1 MATVRKRILPSG
13 KQVWQA
19 DYRDGSGARRSK
31 QFAKKGEADAFLVG
45 ARGEVAK
52 GVHVAESA
60 SISVAEAAK
69 AWIKRAESE
78 GLERSTIASYQQ
90 HVDLHIVP
98 NIGATKLSKMTV
110 PSVHEF
116 ADTLS
121 EKLSKVMVKKVLGSL
136 SSIFKEALRLG
147 KVAQNPVAAVKI
159 KMSKRDGARAEMPT
173 KAELRAILNATPE
186 KNKPF
191 IWTAAFTGLRA
202 SELRGLQWSDVDLNA
217 RILHVRQRADPYN
230 KLGKPKS
237 EAGTRDVPLSPSV
250 VSILTE
256 WKTVC
261 PKGDLGLVFPNGVGN
276 IESHA
281 NLLNRVFWPIQ
292 VAAGVSVK
300 TGKQD
305 EDGKPIFDAK
315 YSLHALRHAAAAL
328 WIEQNATP
336 KRIQML
342 MGHSSIQ
349 MTYDTYGYLFD
360 AREDDQAAI
369 AAIEERLLAS

>member
-1 MATVRKRILPSG
+1 MATVRKRLLPSG

-19 DYRDGSGARRSK
+19 DYRDGAGKRRSK
-31 QFAKKGEADAFLVG
+31 QFTLKKEADAFLVS

-60 SISVAEAAK
+60 SITVETAAK
-69 AWIKRAESE
+69 AWIKRAETE

-98 NIGATKLSKMTV
+98 RIGATKLSKMTV
-110 PSVHEF
+110 PNVHDF
-116 ADTLS
+116 ADELGQDLS
-121 EKLSKVMVKKVLGSL
+121 RAMVKKVLGSL
-136 SSIFKEALRLG
+136 SGIFTEALRTG
-147 KVAQNPVAAVKI
+147 KAAQNPVAAVKI
-159 KMSKRDGARAEMPT
+159 KLSKRDAARAEMPT

-186 KNKPF
+186 KHKPF

-202 SELRGLQWSDVDLNA
+202 SELRGLPWSDVDLDGK
-217 RILHVRQRADPYN
+217 ILHVRQRADPYN
-230 KLGKPKS
+230 VIGKPKS
-237 EAGTRDVPLSPSV
+237 EAGTRDVPLAPSV
-250 VSILTE
+250 VSALRA
-256 WKTVC
+256 WKEKC
-261 PKGDLGLVFPNGVGN
+261 PKGDLDLVFPNGAGN
-276 IESHA
+276 VESHA

-292 VAAGVSVK
+292 VTAGVSVK
-300 TGKQD
+300 TDKV
-305 EDGKPIFDAK
+305 EKDGQPLMDAK

-369 AAIEERLLAS
+369 TAIEERLLAS

>member
-1 MATVRKRILPSG
+1 MAKVRKRILPSG
-13 KQVWQA
+13 KQVWLA
-19 DYRDGSGARRSK
+19 DYRDGAGNRRSK
-31 QFAKKGEADAFLVG
+31 QFELKKEADAFLVS

-52 GVHVAESA
+52 GVHVADSA
-60 SISVAEAAK
+60 STTVATAAK

-90 HVDLHIVP
+90 HIDIHIVP
-98 NIGATKLSKMTV
+98 RIGATKLSKMTV

-116 ADTLS
+116 ADDLGQSLS
-121 EKLSKVMVKKVLGSL
+121 RVMVKKVLGSL
-136 SSIFKEALRLG
+136 SSIFKEALRTG
-147 KVAQNPVAAVKI
+147 KAAQNPVAAVKI
-159 KMSKRDGARAEMPT
+159 KMSKRDAARAEMPT

-186 KNKPF
+186 KSKPL

-202 SELRGLQWSDVDLNA
+202 SELRGLIWDDVDLDG
-217 RILHVRQRADPYN
+217 RLLHVRRRADPYN
-230 KLGKPKS
+230 VIGKPKS
-237 EAGTRDVPLSPSV
+237 EAGTRDVPMSPSV
-250 VSILTE
+250 VTILTE
-256 WKTVC
+256 WKKVC
-261 PKGDLGLVFPNGVGN
+261 PKGDLGLVFPNGAGN
-276 IESHA
+276 VESHA

-292 VAAGVSVK
+292 IAAGVSTN
-300 TGKQD
+300 TGKLD
-305 EDGKPIFDAK
+305 DDGNPVMDAK

>member
-1 MATVRKRILPSG
+1 MATVRKRLLPSG

-19 DYRDGSGARRSK
+19 DYRDGAGKRRSK
-31 QFAKKGEADAFLVG
+31 QFTLKKEADAFLVS

-60 SISVAEAAK
+60 SITVEAAAK
-69 AWIKRAESE
+69 AWIKRAEAE

-98 NIGATKLSKMTV
+98 RIGATKLSKMTV
-110 PSVHEF
+110 PNVHDF
-116 ADTLS
+116 ADELGQDLS
-121 EKLSKVMVKKVLGSL
+121 RAMVKKVLGSL
-136 SSIFKEALRLG
+136 SGIFTEALRTG
-147 KVAQNPVAAVKI
+147 RAAQNPVAAVKI
-159 KMSKRDGARAEMPT
+159 KISKRDAARAEMPT

-186 KNKPF
+186 KHKPF

-202 SELRGLQWSDVDLNA
+202 SELRGLPWSDVDLDGK
-217 RILHVRQRADPYN
+217 ILHVRQRADPYN
-230 KLGKPKS
+230 VIGKPKS
-237 EAGTRDVPLSPSV
+237 EAGTRDVPLAPSV
-250 VSILTE
+250 VTILKE
-256 WKTVC
+256 WKKAC
-261 PKGDLGLVFPNGVGN
+261 PKGEQDLVFPNGAGN
-276 IESHA
+276 VESHA

-292 VAAGVSVK
+292 ITAGVSIK
-300 TGKQD
+300 TDKVD
-305 EDGKPIFDAK
+305 KDGQPVMDAK

>member
-1 MATVRKRILPSG
+1 MATVRKRLLPSG
-13 KQVWQA
+13 KTVWQA
-19 DYRDGSGARRSK
+19 DYRDGAGKRRSK
-31 QFAKKGEADAFLVG
+31 QFVLKKEADAFLVG

-60 SISVAEAAK
+60 SITIAQAAK
-69 AWIKRAESE
+69 AWIKRAEAE
-78 GLERSTIASYQQ
+78 GLERSTRASYEQ
-90 HVDLHIVP
+90 HVDIHIVP
-98 NIGATKLSKMTV
+98 RIGATKLSKITV
-110 PSVHEF
+110 PFVQEF
-116 ADTLS
+116 ADDLGKDLS
-121 EKLSKVMVKKVLGSL
+121 RAMVKKVIGSL
-136 SSIFKEALRLG
+136 SGIFTEALRTG
-147 KVAQNPVAAVKI
+147 KAAQNPVAAVKI
-159 KMSKRDGARAEMPT
+159 KISKRDTARAEMPT

-202 SELRGLQWSDVDLNA
+202 SELRGLIWDDVDLNGKL
-217 RILHVRQRADPYN
+217 LHVRRRADPYN
-230 KLGKPKS
+230 VIGKPKS

-250 VSILTE
+250 VIILTE
-256 WKTVC
+256 WKKMC
-261 PKGDLGLVFPNGVGN
+261 PKGKLDLVFPNGAGN
-276 IESHA
+276 VESHA

-300 TGKQD
+300 TD
-305 EDGKPIFDAK
+305 ELDDDGNPIFDAK

>member
-1 MATVRKRILPSG
+1 MATVRKRLLPSG

-19 DYRDGSGARRSK
+19 DYRDGAGKRRSK
-31 QFAKKGEADAFLVG
+31 QFTLKKEADAFLVS

-60 SISVAEAAK
+60 SITVEAAAK
-69 AWIKRAESE
+69 AWIKRAESQ

-98 NIGATKLSKMTV
+98 RIGATKLSKMTV
-110 PSVHEF
+110 PNVHDF
-116 ADTLS
+116 ADELGRDLS
-121 EKLSKVMVKKVLGSL
+121 RAMVKKVLGSL
-136 SSIFKEALRLG
+136 SGIFTEALRTG
-147 KVAQNPVAAVKI
+147 KAAQNPVAAVKI
-159 KMSKRDGARAEMPT
+159 KTSKRDAARAEMPT

-186 KNKPF
+186 KHKPF

-202 SELRGLQWSDVDLNA
+202 SELRGLPWSDVDLDGK
-217 RILHVRQRADPYN
+217 ILHVRQRADPYN
-230 KLGKPKS
+230 VIGKPKS
-237 EAGTRDVPLSPSV
+237 EAGTRDVPLAPSV
-250 VSILTE
+250 VATLKT
-256 WKTVC
+256 WKEKC
-261 PKGDLGLVFPNGVGN
+261 PKGDLDLVFPNGAGN
-276 IESHA
+276 VESHA

-292 VAAGVSVK
+292 VAACVSVK
-300 TGKQD
+300 TDKV
-305 EDGKPIFDAK
+305 EKDGQPVMDAK

-369 AAIEERLLAS
+369 TAIEERLLAS